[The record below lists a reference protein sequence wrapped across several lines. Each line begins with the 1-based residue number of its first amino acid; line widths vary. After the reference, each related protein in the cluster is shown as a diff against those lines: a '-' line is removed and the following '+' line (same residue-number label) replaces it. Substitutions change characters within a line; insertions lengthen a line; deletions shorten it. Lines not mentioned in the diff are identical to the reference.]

1 MNTKPVALVQA
12 RAQDVASCAGRCTEE
27 DIERAVIEA
36 FAAVFR
42 RQAANQTPEV

>member
-1 MNTKPVALVQA
+1 MDTKPAAPVQA
-12 RAQDVASCAGRCTEE
+12 RAQDVAPRAGRCTED

-42 RQAANQTPEV
+42 RQAANRQPGA

>member
-1 MNTKPVALVQA
+1 MNTKPTAQVQA
-12 RAQDVASCAGRCTEE
+12 RAQDVAPRTGRCTEE

-42 RQAANQTPEV
+42 RGLIAGA